1 MPFALNERIEKDFER
16 LVKEDIYEPIQ
27 YSKRAAPTV
36 PILKDDG
43 TVRICGDYKQ
53 TINQASLCDKYPV
66 PKTEDLFATLNS
78 GENFS
83 KLDLSHAYQQLLL
96 SPESRPLLTVNTH
109 KGLFQPKRLQFGI
122 HSASGIFQREM
133 EKRLETFVKVRSDD
147 ILMSG
152 RNDVEHLENLKSVLS
167 VLKSDGLRLKFRK
180 CVFLQPEVTYLG
192 FRISKDSV
200 LPLPEKVEIIK
211 NAQVPK
217 NVTESKSFLGFIN
230 YYYRHLQNFSSF
242 LEPLHCL
249 LRKETPWKWT
259 EKENNSFNKAKELQ
273 SSANLLVHYD
283 TKKPLILSSDTSPYG
298 LGAVLSHI
306 MEDGSERPIIFSSRT
321 LSKAQ

>member
-1 MPFALNERIEKDFER
+1 MGRN
-16 LVKEDIYEPIQ
+16 
-27 YSKRAAPTV
+27 
-36 PILKDDG
+36 
-43 TVRICGDYKQ
+43 
-53 TINQASLCDKYPV
+53 
-66 PKTEDLFATLNS
+66 
-78 GENFS
+78 
-83 KLDLSHAYQQLLL
+83 LDLSHTYQQLLL
-96 SPESRPLLTVNTH
+96 SPKSRPLLTVNTH

-147 ILMSG
+147 ILISG

-167 VLKSDGLRLKFRK
+167 ILKSDGLRLKLRK

-192 FRISKDSV
+192 FRINKDGVV

-211 NAQVPK
+211 NAQVPR
-217 NVTESKSFLGFIN
+217 NMTELKSFLGFIN
-230 YYYRHLQNFSSF
+230 YYHRHLHNFSSF

-259 EKENNSFNKAKELQ
+259 EKENNSFNKAKELL

-283 TKKPLILSSDTSPYG
+283 TKKPLILSCDASPYG
-298 LGAVLSHI
+298 LKNLENI
-306 MEDGSERPIIFSSRT
+306 LPWRPGLVR
-321 LSKAQ
+321 